1 MWYNRPERGDPMNQK
16 GNEPMTYLRIR
27 IPSEMK
33 EDLQREADRDRRTL
47 SDYVRI
53 VLEDHLKQREG

>member
-1 MWYNRPERGDPMNQK
+1 MNQK